1 MQKHCLSIFM
11 LSAAHWRTGCS
22 TQAWYNGL
30 QASARASCQ
39 QRPSSEQ
46 ARGEARLNQQPYD
59 AYEKGH
65 TAK

>member
-1 MQKHCLSIFM
+1 MQKPCLSIVIVLAVQW
-11 LSAAHWRTGCS
+11 LSGCS

-39 QRPSSEQ
+39 QQPSSEQ
-46 ARGEARLNQQPYD
+46 ARCEARLNQQPYD
-59 AYEKGH
+59 AYENYR